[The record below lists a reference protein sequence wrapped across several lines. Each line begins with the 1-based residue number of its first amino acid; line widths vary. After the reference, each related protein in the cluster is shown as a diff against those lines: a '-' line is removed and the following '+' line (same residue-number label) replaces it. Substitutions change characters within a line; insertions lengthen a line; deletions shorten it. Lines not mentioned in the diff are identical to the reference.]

1 MNQMEEQGEIIRLS
15 EGPNI
20 QTEPE
25 PENSDSEVAA
35 LPDSGDLMPR
45 IGYPVPDTGPFV
57 FSAIQWPHVVVL
69 FLISILILTAA
80 LLLALPVRD
89 TDLWWQMGMGRYL
102 LNEGTLIL
110 DQTAFSWTPAHGAQ
124 TVATM
129 YCAWIAEILFFLTY
143 QIGGLPALFAV
154 RYLCFLLFF
163 VAIGIFAWR
172 RQVFW
177 NPLVWMAA
185 LLAFLMAYSSAAY
198 MKPEILSFVLMT
210 FAVSLWY
217 GLKTAS
223 GEPWMLCYLFPVLT
237 ITWANTHGG
246 FIVGMFFLGAMGIGE
261 MANALYSPHLAMPF
275 RVRKHLFI
283 ALLLCIPM
291 TIFTPYGWPYLK
303 ELVVGQLIGYEGD
316 EKTIEAY
323 LSIFT
328 EVGRR
333 MHLVEYLVF
342 SGGLVLSLLVPELLK
357 KNIDWAVL
365 AVYSSLTLLYCTYL
379 RTCYFGGIVFVL
391 TFLYLLTKRDSWA
404 WARTRRGH
412 AILASLVCAYCLFL
426 SGRAIKD
433 RVDNPG
439 IASWIGFGTS
449 YYSVVEETDYVEKYL
464 TSLFPGIREGDPSSF
479 GRIGNDYVSGG
490 YLLWRLY
497 PKVKVMI
504 DPRHFPFHSWFK
516 EYRAWELGFDVPGFL
531 KKYPCDV
538 WLINHRHR
546 ATINWYN
553 RSPDYKLAFF
563 GASAVIYVKKDMVL
577 PENAPKYG
585 EGLGKIRSVHRA
597 LEVLNFATN
606 HQRWEG
612 AFKVLEGMRKNFD
625 SENDLK
631 LVEAA
636 ENFLEGIFA
645 YFQRDYSKSAKLLQA
660 AKNSRIIWS
669 DNLLSQSYIHFARKQ
684 WAAQQDA
691 EALKSAQAALAIAP
705 NDLISLFNVG
715 VIEWYLSTQAGTAV
729 TGNNAAWRTHLGM
742 FEKLASSNTD
752 LSLNL
757 VYMVQKILNGS
768 YQQRPPLLHPQEP
781 SPLLD
786 KKVDEIRQKLK
797 VSE

>member
-1 MNQMEEQGEIIRLS
+1 MEEQGEFIRIS
-15 EGPNI
+15 EDPNI
-20 QTEPE
+20 QKESEFKNP
-25 PENSDSEVAA
+25 DSETGA
-35 LPDSGDLMPR
+35 LSDSGDP
-45 IGYPVPDTGPFV
+45 IPCTEYPVPDTGPFT
-57 FSAIQWPHVVVL
+57 FSTIQWPQVVVL
-69 FLISILILTAA
+69 FLIGLLILTAA

-102 LNEGTLIL
+102 LNEGTLVL
-110 DQTAFSWTPAHGAQ
+110 DQQAFSWTPAHGAK

-143 QIGGLPALFAV
+143 QLGGLPALFAV

-163 VAIGIFAWR
+163 VAIGVFAWR
-172 RQVFW
+172 RRVFW

-198 MKPEILSFVLMT
+198 MKPEIFSFVLMT

-223 GEPWMLCYLFPVLT
+223 GEPWMLCYLFPVLA

-246 FIVGMFFLGAMGIGE
+246 FIVGMGFLGAMGLGE
-261 MANALYSPHLAMPF
+261 MANALFSPHLAMPL

-283 ALLLCIPM
+283 ALLLCIPL

-323 LSIFT
+323 LSVFT
-328 EVGRR
+328 KVGRR
-333 MHLVEYLVF
+333 MHLVEYLIF
-342 SGGLVLSLLVPELLK
+342 SGGLVLSLLVPEFLK
-357 KNIDWAVL
+357 KNFDWAIIL
-365 AVYSSLTLLYCTYL
+365 VYSSLTLLYSAYL
-379 RTCYFGGIVFVL
+379 RTCYFGGLIFVL
-391 TFLYLLTKRDSWA
+391 TFVYLLTKRDSWA

-412 AILASLVCAYCLFL
+412 AILSSLVCAYCLFL

-464 TSLFPGIREGDPSSF
+464 DID
-479 GRIGNDYVSGG
+479 RIGNDYVSGG

-516 EYRAWELGFDVPGFL
+516 EYRIWELGINVPGFL

-546 ATINWYN
+546 ATIDWYN
-553 RSPDYKLAFF
+553 KSPDYKLAFF
-563 GASAVIYVKKDMVL
+563 GPSAVIYVKKHIVL
-577 PENAPKYG
+577 AKDAPKYG
-585 EGLGKIRSVHRA
+585 EGLAEIRSIHRG

-606 HQRWEG
+606 HQQWEG

-625 SENDLK
+625 SKKDLK
-631 LVEAA
+631 FVGAA
-636 ENFLEGIFA
+636 ESFLEGIFA
-645 YFQRDYSKSAKLLQA
+645 YFQREQNCLE
-660 AKNSRIIWS
+660 R
-669 DNLLSQSYIHFARKQ
+669 
-684 WAAQQDA
+684 
-691 EALKSAQAALAIAP
+691 
-705 NDLISLFNVG
+705 
-715 VIEWYLSTQAGTAV
+715 
-729 TGNNAAWRTHLGM
+729 
-742 FEKLASSNTD
+742 
-752 LSLNL
+752 
-757 VYMVQKILNGS
+757 
-768 YQQRPPLLHPQEP
+768 
-781 SPLLD
+781 
-786 KKVDEIRQKLK
+786 
-797 VSE
+797 